1 VKTGTKADAAYT
13 LSGSLPYSR
22 EGVKPIDKLT
32 LTNTVTGT
40 ALKAGTDYTVSYA
53 NNTKVAAAGA
63 DKAPVMTIKL
73 KGNYKGSIA
82 VYFTITAADL
92 KTAYDNGTVKVT
104 ASQVKFDEKKT
115 DAAYEYK
122 PTVKVTDGKKTLS
135 AKKDYAVTYKNCSQ
149 EKVKAYLEALQ
160 KAGTG
165 SVTAESLKPCAE
177 ITALDGTGYQKDTKI
192 TIDLSVYSEK
202 LTTSN
207 LYVAVSDETEKVTYT
222 GSQVRP
228 EVTVFYSA
236 DTKAV
241 TDAKKEAQAAVKD
254 GKTLT
259 DEYLEQ
265 LRSKYNLTLL
275 KETDAASLAAGGIT
289 SGYTLAYGTN
299 TAAGKNKGTVT
310 VTGTGIYGG
319 SVTTKFTI
327 KQRAVY

>member
-1 VKTGTKADAAYT
+1 
-13 LSGSLPYSR
+13 
-22 EGVKPIDKLT
+22 
-32 LTNTVTGT
+32 
-40 ALKAGTDYTVSYA
+40 
-53 NNTKVAAAGA
+53 
-63 DKAPVMTIKL
+63 
-73 KGNYKGSIA
+73 

-92 KTAYDNGTVKVT
+92 KTAHDNGTVKVT

-122 PTVKVTDGKKTLS
+122 PTVKVTDGKKTL
-135 AKKDYAVTYKNCSQ
+135 KKDKDYTLVYKNNTQ
-149 EKVKAYLEALQ
+149 EKVKAYLEALADSQ
-160 KAGTG
+160 KQYTADDLKKKQPCVIITAAGTDYYTAKTDD
-165 SVTAESLKPCAE
+165 SDSAVT
-177 ITALDGTGYQKDTKI
+177 
-192 TIDLSVYSEK
+192 VYLQVYETK
-202 LTTSN
+202 LTTAN

-265 LRSKYNLTLL
+265 LRSKYNLKLL
-275 KETDAASLAAGGIT
+275 KETDAASLAAGGT
-289 SGYTLAYGTN
+289 LSGYTLSYGTN

-319 SVTTKFTI
+319 SVTTKFNIQSRT
-327 KQRAVY
+327 VYQTASGTTE